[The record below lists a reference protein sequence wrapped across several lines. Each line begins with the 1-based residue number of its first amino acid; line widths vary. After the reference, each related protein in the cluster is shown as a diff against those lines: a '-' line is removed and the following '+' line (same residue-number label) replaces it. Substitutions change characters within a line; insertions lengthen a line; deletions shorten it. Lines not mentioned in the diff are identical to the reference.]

1 MDDAIRDLVRRRAGN
16 RCEYCLLP
24 QSASP
29 LLTFH
34 VEHVIAKQHL
44 DDDTDDP
51 NALALA
57 CNRCNAYKGT
67 NLSSIDPDTKTTVQ
81 LFNPRKDEWSSHFLL
96 RDGKIIGITP
106 LGRATVRLLN
116 MNAPQRVE
124 LREEWVADSGANS

>member
-1 MDDAIRDLVRRRAGN
+1 MDDAIRDLVRRRAAN

-34 VEHVIAKQHL
+34 VEQVIAKQHV
-44 DDDTDDP
+44 DDDIDDP

-67 NLSSIDPDTKTTVQ
+67 NLSSIDPDTKSTVR
-81 LFNPRKDEWSSHFLL
+81 LFNPRTDDWSSHFLL
-96 RDGKIIGITP
+96 RGGKINGISP

-124 LREEWVADSGANS
+124 LREEWVTDSGTFS